1 MEKKILKGLAFK
13 MYPISLLNKCFVL
26 FKKGAFE
33 MCYGDFKSI
42 VYLCQRIKYLEN
54 TINY

>member
-1 MEKKILKGLAFK
+1 
-13 MYPISLLNKCFVL
+13 MYPISLLNKWFVL

-42 VYLCQRIKYLEN
+42 VYLCLRIKYLEN